1 LPRIPGQ
8 LIHLRGIVIG
18 PDIAS
23 RGIER
28 SAWWKMTTLTSQ
40 ARVRSPLLWLA
51 LLALLGPLLACSG
64 LWVVAASP
72 GPPHTMVL
80 PLLPGRTLEVNFRPC
95 DPTEP
100 GRMMI
105 WYIDSTRA
113 NRFIRERFILLM
125 RTTLAPA
132 CPVEISN

>member
-8 LIHLRGIVIG
+8 LIHLRGI
-18 PDIAS
+18 
-23 RGIER
+23 ER
-28 SAWWKMTTLTSQ
+28 SDWWKMTTLTSR

-72 GPPHTMVL
+72 GPPHTMVM
-80 PLLPGRTLEVNFRPC
+80 PLLPGRTLEVNIRPC
-95 DPTEP
+95 DAVEP

-105 WYIDSTRA
+105 WFIDSTRA

-125 RTTLAPA
+125 RTTLAPE